1 MSKLYADLVLLNG
14 KIVTV
19 DEEDSVEE
27 AVAVKFGRILAVG
40 KNDEIRNMVG
50 ESSTPTA
57 TSSPPGPGG
66 P

>member
-19 DEEDSVEE
+19 DEKDSVEE

-40 KNDEIRNMVG
+40 KNDRSETWWARALR
-50 ESSTPTA
+50 SSTSA
-57 TSSPPGPGG
+57 GG
-66 P
+66 L